1 MAVREILPI
10 NDPLLRKK
18 AKEVSRFDPALQR
31 LVADML
37 ETLRDAEGAGL
48 AGPQVG
54 ELLRVFV
61 AQDEGTEYVIVNPE
75 IVTAEGAEWGAEACL
90 SLPGYYGDNIRRAAK
105 VMVKGHDARGKALRI
120 TADGWF
126 ARVLQHEIDHLD
138 GILFLDHLERPGDL
152 RVVRRRDRAEQD
164 AEIERGGQKSQRR

>member
-10 NDPLLRKK
+10 DDPLLRKK
-18 AKEVSRFDPALQR
+18 AKKVHRFDPALQR
-31 LVADML
+31 LVADMF
-37 ETLRDAEGAGL
+37 ETLHAADGAGL

-54 ELLRVFV
+54 QLLRVFV
-61 AQDEGTEYVIVNPE
+61 AQDEGTEYAIVNPE
-75 IVTAEGAEWGAEACL
+75 IVRAEGAERGAEACL

-105 VMVKGHDARGKALRI
+105 VVVKGHDARGKPLRI

-152 RVVRRRDRAEQD
+152 RALRRSDRAVQESTAERGEVVSRRR
-164 AEIERGGQKSQRR
+164 